1 MLKNVSVRIKI
12 ITGFISVALI
22 GAIIGIIG
30 FIGVSQ
36 VSSYVSSIGLIR
48 MPSIEALLI
57 ISEAQTA
64 VDSAENAL
72 MIQWLSSEM
81 ADAQISRI
89 EEAISRVDS
98 AWAVYLPLP
107 QTEEEAKVWEA
118 FVPKWETWL
127 KDHDALM
134 TLYDDYRSRP
144 TTIKY
149 EGMIQQALN
158 INAKSF
164 SEAKT
169 LLLELVEINHKTA
182 ALEVAHAVEASN
194 LSKQISIGAVV
205 VGSLLSLIL
214 GFVLS
219 GIILKP
225 VNVLNGRLKQLAES
239 GGDLTQR
246 LTVSSKDEL
255 GSMTQSVN
263 DFLGNLQVI
272 VAQIIDEAKTMQ
284 FAASLVN
291 EELIVMNDGVQ
302 DVSAATEEL
311 SAGMEESAASS
322 EEINAT
328 TREIESAVHSVAVKA
343 QEGAETASAISNKA
357 LMLHRNALDSKQVAI
372 NLYEASKVS
381 LNEALVKTNEVE
393 KINVLSNAIL
403 QISDQTNLL
412 ALNAAIE
419 AARAG
424 DAGRGFA
431 VVADEIRK
439 LAEQSKASVNE
450 IQEVSVTILKVVGD
464 LANNSRRVVSFI
476 EDQVIGDYDTMVD
489 TSTQYEH
496 DAKSFNDMS
505 SDLSATSEELLA
517 SVESIA
523 KAIHEISLANNES
536 AEGTTSIAEKNADI
550 AMKSKTISDQ
560 AFVVNSSSENLLALV
575 SKFKV

>member
-1 MLKNVSVRIKI
+1 MLKHVSVRIKI

-22 GAIIGIIG
+22 SAIIGIVG
-30 FIGVSQ
+30 FVGVSQ
-36 VSSYVSSIGLIR
+36 VSNYVNSIGHVR
-48 MPSIEALLI
+48 MPSVEALLI

-64 VDSAENAL
+64 IDSAENAL
-72 MIQWLSSEM
+72 MIQGLSKEI
-81 ADAQISRI
+81 ADAQVSRI
-89 EEAISRVDS
+89 EEAINRVDT
-98 AWAVYLPLP
+98 AWAIYLPLP

-118 FVPKWETWL
+118 FVPKWEAWL
-127 KDHDALM
+127 KDHDTLMAL
-134 TLYDDYRSRP
+134 YEDYHNGP
-144 TTIKY
+144 TSSKY
-149 EGMIQQALN
+149 ETMIHQALS
-158 INAKSF
+158 INGESF
-164 SEAKT
+164 SEAES
-169 LLLELVEINHKTA
+169 LLNQLVEINRNTA
-182 ALEVAHAVEASN
+182 FFEVDQAVAGSN
-194 LSKQISIGAVV
+194 LSKRVSLGAVII
-205 VGSLLSLIL
+205 GSILSLLL
-214 GFVLS
+214 GFMIS
-219 GIILKP
+219 GMILKP
-225 VNVLNGRLKQLAES
+225 VNVLNSRLKQLAES

-263 DFLGNLQVI
+263 DFLGNLQGI
-272 VAQIIDEAKTMQ
+272 VAQIITEARTMQ
-284 FAASLVN
+284 SAVGQVN
-291 EELIVMNDGVQ
+291 SDLMIMNDGVQ

-328 TREIESAVHSVAVKA
+328 TREIESAVHSVAMKA
-343 QEGAETASAISNKA
+343 QEGAETASTISHKA
-357 LMLHRNALDSKQVAI
+357 LILHRNALDSKQVAI

-393 KINVLSNAIL
+393 KINILSNAIL

-439 LAEQSKASVNE
+439 LAEQSKKSVNE

-464 LANNSRRVVSFI
+464 LADNSRRVVSFI
-476 EDQVIGDYDTMVD
+476 EDQVIGAYDTMVD
-489 TSTQYEH
+489 TSTQYEN

-536 AEGTTSIAEKNADI
+536 AEGTTSIAEKNAEI

-560 AFVVNSSSENLLALV
+560 AVVVNTSSENLLALV
-575 SKFKV
+575 NKFKV